1 MKKLFN
7 TLLLFALS
15 VYGFAQS
22 LTHDAIVSA
31 GGSYSDNNIEVNYS
45 IGQVFTATLSNSNN
59 IITQGFQQ
67 PNDGY
72 SISAIAGNNGSINPA
87 GIVQVNTGDSVTYT
101 FSPNAGYATDSVIVN
116 GQKVATVNSYTFR
129 NISSNQS
136 IRVTFKQVYNVFTQ
150 TDGNGNTFPTGT
162 IAVSPG
168 GSQTITFSPNPGFW
182 VDSVIVNGVQV
193 PRASSYTFNNVSSN
207 QTIRVTY
214 RSLAAAL
221 AAANICSNDTLVSTV
236 NLPAQSNVRA
246 TSYYSNI
253 YLFNQNNTGN
263 AYKYNVNDRKYTA
276 IANKPSPCI
285 ECGVAEANGKVYCFN
300 TNGTTQAY
308 DIASNTWQN
317 QMNQPSSST
326 NSVYAASINNKIYI
340 LGTNNNQNTFTQYN
354 PQTNS
359 YIALTNPTT
368 SSSQSRLVAY
378 NNKLYKIGGTD
389 NNNQPTSSVEVYN
402 PTNNTWTSMP
412 DLPEALTQVG
422 ATHYDNKLYVF
433 GGKQANNT
441 NSNKVYVFDFTSNTW
456 YAESNTQNTNRTN
469 IEAKTANNMVFLFG
483 GADTSN
489 SQTNQA
495 QRYFCKDQLCT
506 CKWAEYVCN
515 GVSSDVPCNTLSPS
529 IQTLRQD
536 TTANTGNLY
545 NGIAASNVTVT
556 LNYTGANGASYNAR
570 TISSTGVT
578 GLTATLAAGTLNNG
592 NGTLVL
598 TISGTPNTTGTASF
612 SISLGGK
619 TCVLIR
625 DVNLPIGAYRIG
637 TVHCNGTPTSVYD
650 VTNPITGKTW
660 MDRNL
665 GAIHTN
671 LSDVGVF
678 GDLYQWGRFAD
689 GHQCRNSATTNTLST
704 IDKPEHSK
712 FILVWNS
719 PYDWHYP
726 QNDNL
731 WQGKD
736 GINNPC
742 PYGYRIP
749 TKNEL
754 LNEKSSWTQNN
765 SDGAEFSPLRL
776 PRAGS
781 RDIFYGTLHGVET
794 YGNYW
799 SSTLNNGNA
808 SILSFWKSLIIIY
821 DENKATGFSVR
832 CIKD

>member
-422 ATHYDNKLYVF
+422 ATYYDNKLYVF
-433 GGKQANNT
+433 GGKQANST
-441 NSNKVYVFDFTSNTW
+441 NSNKVYVFDFTSNAW
-456 YAESNTQNTNRTN
+456 YAESNTQNTNRTH

-483 GADTSN
+483 GNDTTN
-489 SQTNQA
+489 TQTNQA

-515 GVSSDVPCNTLSPS
+515 GVSQNEPCPIPTSS
-529 IQTLRQD
+529 
-536 TTANTGNLY
+536 LY
-545 NGIAASNVTVT
+545 K
-556 LNYTGANGASYNAR
+556 
-570 TISSTGVT
+570 
-578 GLTATLAAGTLNNG
+578 
-592 NGTLVL
+592 
-598 TISGTPNTTGTASF
+598 P
-612 SISLGGK
+612 
-619 TCVLIR
+619 
-625 DVNLPIGAYRIG
+625 G
-637 TVHCNGTPTSVYD
+637 TVFCDGYATKVVE

-665 GAIHTN
+665 GASRAAT
-671 LSDVGVF
+671 SSTDAAAY
-678 GDLYQWGRFAD
+678 GDLYQWGRGAD
-689 GHQCRNSATTNTLST
+689 GHQCRNSGTTSTLSSSDQPNHANFILTTN
-704 IDKPEHSK
+704 I
-712 FILVWNS
+712 
-719 PYDWHYP
+719 PYDWRGA

-731 WQGKD
+731 WKGVN
-736 GINNPC
+736 GTNNPC
-742 PYGYRIP
+742 PRGYRLP
-749 TKNEL
+749 TNSEL
-754 LNEKSSWTQNN
+754 DAERTSWTQNN
-765 SDGAEFSPLRL
+765 SIGALNSPLKL
-776 PRAGS
+776 PMPGLRNDADGS
-781 RDIFYGTLHGVET
+781 LKEVGGDGR
-794 YGNYW
+794 YW
-799 SSTLNNGNA
+799 SSSVGAPYVSYLNFFSGDA
-808 SILSFWKSLIIIY
+808 SVNVNRLR
-821 DENKATGFSVR
+821 AHGFSVR
-832 CIKD
+832 CLKD